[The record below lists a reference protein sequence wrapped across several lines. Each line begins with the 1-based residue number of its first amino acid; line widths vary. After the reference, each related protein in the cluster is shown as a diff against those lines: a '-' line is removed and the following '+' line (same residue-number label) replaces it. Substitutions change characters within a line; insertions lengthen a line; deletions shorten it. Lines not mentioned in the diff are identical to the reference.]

1 MRDMQIM
8 SYVYMVVANGITD
21 IESDRI
27 SAEGTY
33 SCETLSVGME
43 VLAPDLNANSR
54 YLQEYIYGK

>member
-1 MRDMQIM
+1 M